1 MKTILS
7 LIFAFVLITSMAQER
22 KWDPPKP
29 PATAKNGTIT
39 VIPINDAV
47 TGAQQLAETLTGPGI
62 SISNIEF
69 TGSIEGYQSGFFSNG
84 MEAGLGIEEGI
95 ILSSGSVYNAQG
107 PNTSNQIS
115 ASLDLPGD
123 ADLSELAGFQTY
135 DANIL
140 EFTFIPE
147 SDSVSIRFVFGS
159 DEYLQYVNTQY
170 NDVFAFFLNGENIAL
185 VPATSQPVTINTIN
199 HLINTQ
205 FFRNNSSSPYPFNI
219 EADGFTTVL
228 TALGAV
234 APGQENTIKL
244 AIADGGDQH
253 IDSWVFLEAGSF
265 TISNPNQDDPDDETG
280 DGDDGSDDET
290 DNDDDDPTPLPIGN
304 SGILLAFAMMVL
316 FTFLFMKKRI

>member
-7 LIFAFVLITSMAQER
+7 LIFAFALITSMAQER

-29 PATAKNGTIT
+29 PTTAKQGTIT
-39 VIPINDAV
+39 VIPVNDAS
-47 TGAQQLAETLTGPGI
+47 TGAQQLVETLTGPGI
-62 SISNIEF
+62 NINSIEF
-69 TGSIEGYQSGFFSNG
+69 TGSIEGYQSGFFFHG
-84 MEAGLGIEEGI
+84 MEAGLGIDEGI
-95 ILSSGSVYNAQG
+95 ILSTGSVYNAQG

-123 ADLSELAGFQTY
+123 ADLTALAGFQTY

-140 EFTFIPE
+140 EFSFIPE

-185 VPATSQPVTINTIN
+185 VPGTSQPVTINTIN
-199 HLINTQ
+199 HLVNTQ
-205 FFRNNSSSPYPFNI
+205 YFRNNSSSPYPFNL

-228 TALGAV
+228 TARGAV
-234 APGQENTIKL
+234 TPGQENIIKM

-265 TISNPNQDDPDDETG
+265 TISNPDHDPDDETD
-280 DGDDGSDDET
+280 DGDDGDDDGT

-316 FTFLFMKKRI
+316 FTFLFMQKRF